1 MVSFSVQCILE
12 VKQIMLTTIVRMSI
26 VISVPFKLRS
36 ERFQERSEVLSTDPI
51 KLMFLIMT
59 LFINCFPISIL
70 FNIDGIDFGHEG
82 YCCHV

>member
-1 MVSFSVQCILE
+1 
-12 VKQIMLTTIVRMSI
+12 MLTTIVRVSI

-36 ERFQERSEVLSTDPI
+36 ERFQERSEILSTDPI

-59 LFINCFPISIL
+59 LFINCFPISIR

-82 YCCHV
+82 YCVDCCHV

>member
-1 MVSFSVQCILE
+1 
-12 VKQIMLTTIVRMSI
+12 MLTTIVVRMSI

-51 KLMFLIMT
+51 RLMFLIMT
-59 LFINCFPISIL
+59 LVINCFPISIL

-82 YCCHV
+82 YCVDCCHV